1 MAEMRTADRFVR
13 RTAIGVAFIMGET
26 AFVSEQPLWKYWAQQ
41 SPFSMALTSSR
52 YQFNWQ
58 QLNDEIERLAA
69 VLGAQGVARGDVITL
84 LGKNHVDMVLILL
97 AAHQLGAVVAIT
109 MPQSVPMFSAKLE
122 TLYREQ
128 QTRFIWLDPNVDGQT
143 RSACSHDHRNVLLE
157 ISLASNH
164 LNSLPDKHVCD
175 YRADQLATIIFTSGS
190 TGNPKAVAHTHRQHF
205 ASAQGLL
212 EEFCFTQQDTWL
224 LSLPLYHVSGMAI
237 VYRWLFA
244 GACLKVGHGALA
256 EEIQG
261 VTHVSLVATQLKR
274 LLDDNTPLQLSHV
287 LLGGS
292 HVEHTLA
299 QAAQRKGIE
308 TWLGYGM
315 TEAASTVT
323 AKQIDSVSNA
333 GHLLKH
339 RALQLV
345 GQRIYIGGET
355 LAEGYFFQGNLTTL
369 VDEQGWFDS
378 KDLGVWQGEELK
390 IIGRADNQFIS
401 GGENIHCEEI
411 EAVLNEIDGVEQSI
425 VVPMPD
431 EEFGYRPV
439 AVIQS
444 PSLANR
450 ADYEQ
455 HLKERLQKFK
465 WPVAYYQMP
474 EALLKEGIKVSRQAV
489 KVWLGNQ
496 LS

>member
-1 MAEMRTADRFVR
+1 MAKMLTADRFVR

-26 AFVSEQPLWKYWAQQ
+26 ALVSEQPLWKYWAQQ
-41 SPFSMALTSSR
+41 SPFSMALNSSR

-58 QLNDEIERLAA
+58 QLNDEIERLAK
-69 VLGAQGVARGDVITL
+69 VLGAQGVTRGDVITL

-109 MPQSVPMFSAKLE
+109 MPQSIAMFSAKLD

-128 QTRFIWLDPNVDGQT
+128 HTRFIWLDPNVDGQT
-143 RSACSHDHRNVLLE
+143 RSACSHDRRNVLLE
-157 ISLASNH
+157 ISLASDH
-164 LNSLPDKHVCD
+164 LNSVSSNHVCD

-237 VYRWLFA
+237 IYRWLLA
-244 GACLKVGHGALA
+244 GACLKVGHGTLS
-256 EEIQG
+256 EDIQG
-261 VTHVSLVATQLKR
+261 VTHASLVATQLKR

-292 HVEHTLA
+292 HVEHALA
-299 QAAQRKGIE
+299 RAAQRKGIE

-333 GHLLKH
+333 GHLLKN
-339 RALQLV
+339 RALQLI

-355 LAEGYFFQGNLTTL
+355 LAEGYFFQGSLTTL
-369 VDEQGWFDS
+369 VDEHGWFDS

-411 EAVLNEIDGVEQSI
+411 EAVLNEIEGVEQSI

-431 EEFGYRPV
+431 AEFGYRPV

-444 PSLANR
+444 PLLANR
-450 ADYEQ
+450 AQYEQ
-455 HLKERLQKFK
+455 HLKEKLQKFK
-465 WPVAYYQMP
+465 WPVAYYLMP
-474 EALLKEGIKVSRQAV
+474 LTLLQEGIKVSRQAV
-489 KVWLGNQ
+489 KAWLENQ